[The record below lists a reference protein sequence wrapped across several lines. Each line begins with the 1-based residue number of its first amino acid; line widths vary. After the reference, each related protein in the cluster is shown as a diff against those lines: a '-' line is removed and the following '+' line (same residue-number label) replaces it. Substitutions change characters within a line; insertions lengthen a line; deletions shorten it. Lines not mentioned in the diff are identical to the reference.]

1 MAGLLFRLQ
10 QQLTKNRRKATYA
23 TPNKVE
29 REIYSPKNDVQ
40 NSNLTS
46 SDYEERTTDTVSKE
60 DFLLSQIDE
69 FKERAKHLQELLN
82 TKETK
87 ADELEALVGERQ
99 EKADELDQILNER
112 QEQLD
117 NLSAQMEE
125 QMGSIATQV
134 DGQMD
139 RFVAQVDD
147 RLDDLANRVDGRLDN
162 FATQVDGQM
171 GQMTTRVEGKVGSLA
186 SQVEE
191 QIDSLIEKVALKLEE
206 LETCM
211 KEDIADGKQFNE
223 KKTQELK
230 EALEQ
235 LEAQLANIK
244 VDLSDK
250 VHTENVMCY
259 RNISDL
265 IKAIEVKLEGIG
277 DLDNKLGFIRNFSII
292 AVVVSAV
299 NFIAII
305 AMMVITLGMMSY

>member
-23 TPNKVE
+23 TPHKVE
-29 REIYSPKNDVQ
+29 RETYSPKKDMQ
-40 NSNLTS
+40 DTNLSS
-46 SDYEERTTDTVSKE
+46 SDHEERTTDTVSKE
-60 DFLLSQIDE
+60 DFLLNQIDE

-125 QMGSIATQV
+125 QMGSIANQV

-147 RLDDLANRVDGRLDN
+147 RLDS

-171 GQMTTRVEGKVGSLA
+171 GQMATRVEGKVGSLA

-223 KKTQELK
+223 QKTQELK

-235 LEAQLANIK
+235 LEVQLTNIK

-265 IKAIEVKLEGIG
+265 MKAMEVKLEGIG
-277 DLDNKLGFIRNFSII
+277 DVDKKLGFIRNISII
-292 AVVVSAV
+292 AVVISAI

-305 AMMVITLGMMSY
+305 AMMVISLGMMTY